1 VKAWHWAVVAI
12 VAVVALDWA
21 IQRPDPKTREL
32 NSALET
38 QASAEMK
45 AYPYKFHVLRVDGET
60 AVVTTPRNFD
70 VPAFRAI
77 GSMFPDINV
86 KDANN
91 PAFIAAEKKLAS
103 VQGEAQKIVASQA
116 GIKGVSWE
124 LDRDWLTAHGIDVPQ
139 KK

>member
-1 VKAWHWAVVAI
+1 MKTWHWVVAAI
-12 VAVVALDWA
+12 VAVVVLDWV
-21 IQRPDPKTREL
+21 IQRPDPKVREL

-38 QASAEMK
+38 HASAEMQ

-60 AVVTTPRNFD
+60 AVMTTPRNFD

-77 GSMFPDINV
+77 GTMFPDINV

-91 PAFIAAEKKLAS
+91 PAFIAAEKRLAS
-103 VQGEAQKIVASQA
+103 VQGQAQKIIASQP
-116 GIKGVSWE
+116 GIAGVSWE
-124 LDRDWLTAHGIDVPQ
+124 LDRDWLTAHGIDVPD

>member
-1 VKAWHWAVVAI
+1 MKTWHWVV
-12 VAVVALDWA
+12 VAVVAVVVLDWA
-21 IQRPDPKTREL
+21 FQRPDSKAREL
-32 NSALET
+32 NSALESH
-38 QASAEMK
+38 ASAEMK
-45 AYPYKFHVLRVDGET
+45 AYPYKFRVLRVDGET

-77 GSMFPDINV
+77 GSMFPEINV

-103 VQGEAQKIVASQA
+103 VQSEAQKIVAAQP
-116 GIKGVSWE
+116 GIKSVSWE
-124 LDRDWLTAHGIDVPQ
+124 LDRQWLTAQGIEVPD

>member
-1 VKAWHWAVVAI
+1 MKAWHWAIAAVI
-12 VAVVALDWA
+12 AVVALDWA
-21 IQRPDPKTREL
+21 VQRPDPKTQEL

-38 QASAEMK
+38 QASADMK

-60 AVVTTPRNFD
+60 AIVTTPRNFD

-103 VQGEAQKIVASQA
+103 VQAEAQKIVASQP
-116 GIKGVSWE
+116 GIKVVSWE
-124 LDRDWLTAHGIDVPQ
+124 LDRKWLTAQGIEVPD